1 MSELKKV
8 NIFPGRFQPF
18 HNGHLKACEDAF
30 KKNGLP
36 VYIMYIH
43 NEKFDSRKPFDDELT
58 KKELER
64 LVDKYEYIEGIN
76 WIRRPMPMTICRVC
90 IENGYEPVLWLAGE
104 DRIDGYKKL
113 MKGKSIKDELGIDEP
128 EFYITKR
135 YGSATDVREAIK
147 NDDEEKFKELMPK
160 EAHDLF
166 SEFKK
171 QISSIKESNILKYIQ
186 NNNMKSIIN
195 YINENINENLLILEN
210 ENGEFIT
217 EGEFWKKVGDIFK
230 TNSDKALVTAKKLGK
245 GAVNALGKAVYAGAK
260 YVDDKHKQKIAAE
273 LDSIAKGKEEGYKEV
288 YNTVDVL
295 SRDIDKEDSPFW
307 CISQLNLL
315 KEISNELNKEEGK
328 KLAAEFEEIINKK
341 WPRGGKEYQEKVEKP
356 VDNSGVTNQQSPKEQ
371 PTEGQPTD
379 DKSSIGLGKDG
390 EQLNTSKEQETNAV
404 TNEIKDN
411 QDFFKQIANEA
422 GINGETLRDSIVGLI
437 NSSLKTATKDKNGN
451 TIYKWQKDTKGFQT
465 KNEDKLIKGLG
476 AIICGLSMINH
487 KGMNEKITDVLID
500 IGFSKQDYLNNLIKK

>member
-18 HNGHLKACEDAF
+18 HSGHLKACEDAF

-186 NNNMKSIIN
+186 NNNMKSINEYIVNESKTRLQDIEN
-195 YINENINENLLILEN
+195 YGKSWV
-210 ENGEFIT
+210 GEWGVEFFGNVLSSFIK
-217 EGEFWKKVGDIFK
+217 G
-230 TNSDKALVTAKKLGK
+230 AKKGLEENKQYYDG
-245 GAVNALGKAVYAGAK
+245 
-260 YVDDKHKQKIAAE
+260 DDKFIKRCSDFINR
-273 LDSIAKGKEEGYKEV
+273 IEEEV
-288 YNTVDVL
+288 N
-295 SRDIDKEDSPFW
+295 
-307 CISQLNLL
+307 
-315 KEISNELNKEEGK
+315 KEI
-328 KLAAEFEEIINKK
+328 
-341 WPRGGKEYQEKVEKP
+341 Y
-356 VDNSGVTNQQSPKEQ
+356 
-371 PTEGQPTD
+371 
-379 DKSSIGLGKDG
+379 
-390 EQLNTSKEQETNAV
+390 
-404 TNEIKDN
+404 
-411 QDFFKQIANEA
+411 
-422 GINGETLRDSIVGLI
+422 
-437 NSSLKTATKDKNGN
+437 
-451 TIYKWQKDTKGFQT
+451 
-465 KNEDKLIKGLG
+465 
-476 AIICGLSMINH
+476 
-487 KGMNEKITDVLID
+487 
-500 IGFSKQDYLNNLIKK
+500 